1 MFALYLGVNLV
12 YLRVI
17 DPAAMLTPEGKELP
31 AIGSVAARLLFGES
45 IGLVMTGV
53 FALLFFSTIVSGTI
67 TAARILESMAA
78 SREIPAWTGVRRSD
92 GVPARAL
99 LVTLIAS
106 VIPLAIG
113 SLDEIFGLLTVLV
126 NIFSSLSVAA
136 VIVLRRTMPDAPRPF
151 RVPLYPFVPLLYLA
165 LAGWSI
171 VASIQNGGWT
181 SIIASACTV
190 VGLLLLRPLLSPRDI
205 AQKAL

>member
-1 MFALYLGVNLV
+1 
-12 YLRVI
+12 
-17 DPAAMLTPEGKELP
+17 
-31 AIGSVAARLLFGES
+31 
-45 IGLVMTGV
+45 MTGV
-53 FALLFFSTIVSGTI
+53 IALLFFSTIVSGTI

-151 RVPLYPFVPLLYLA
+151 RVPLYPLTPIAYLA
-165 LAGWSI
+165 IAAWGIVSSVLAGGLRA
-171 VASIQNGGWT
+171 VAS
-181 SIIASACTV
+181 SLIAIAV
-190 VGLLLLRPLLSPRDI
+190 LFALRPLLRGRRS
-205 AQKAL
+205 AT